1 MAWTTPRTWAIG
13 QLVSAADL
21 NEQIRDNFSHLKI
34 LVNDDGKIPAISST
48 YIADLSGTN
57 LTGIVKLAANNDHTA
72 GVNDFGAGAGGR
84 IVLPVGADKWAT

>member
-1 MAWTTPRTWAIG
+1 MAWVTPSTWAIG

-21 NEQIRDNFSHLKI
+21 NEQIRDNLSHLKL
-34 LVNDDGKIPAISST
+34 LVNDDGEIPALSST

-57 LTGIVKLAANNDHTA
+57 LTGIVKLAAANDHTA

-84 IVLPVGADKWAT
+84 LVLPVGADKWAT